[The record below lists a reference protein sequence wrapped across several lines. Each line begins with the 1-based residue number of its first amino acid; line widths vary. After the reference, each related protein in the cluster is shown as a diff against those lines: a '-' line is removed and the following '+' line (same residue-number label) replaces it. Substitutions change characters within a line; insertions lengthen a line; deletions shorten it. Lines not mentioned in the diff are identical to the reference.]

1 MDFEELEEMDASEIH
16 AKRVNATELI
26 LPEDVKIANFPVAD
40 GAVQFYERDQGLGKS
55 TLIRNQLV
63 RGESRQD
70 LLDESK
76 GSSPSTYFQDSYR
89 DAGEARDD
97 FWSIFWRLH
106 IPTSR

>member
-40 GAVQFYERDQGLGKS
+40 GTLQSYGRNQGLGKS

-63 RGESRQD
+63 RGESRQG
-70 LLDESK
+70 LLD
-76 GSSPSTYFQDSYR
+76 
-89 DAGEARDD
+89 
-97 FWSIFWRLH
+97 
-106 IPTSR
+106 